1 MEMATIPASVYAGT
15 ALVPIAYQ
23 VGCWLWGQCND
34 LRSRRKLVLILPKRA
49 GKSTLNRNLT
59 GQSDNLMIVDLD
71 EVMKSQ
77 AEPDKVLNLELAEKK
92 NDVST
97 AKIMKLEML
106 RKTVDY
112 VKEVWLNKNR
122 DNRTLFLSSDI
133 DVCKSIFKESSICLA
148 LPSDKLYKEMCENLS
163 EEDAE
168 TLRLS
173 RLEYM
178 KAYNPEQYVVYN
190 SFEGLNELV
199 RRTYDLIFRA

>member
-1 MEMATIPASVYAGT
+1 MEVASIPAGVYAGS
-15 ALVPIAYQ
+15 ALVPIVYK
-23 VGCWLWGQCND
+23 VSCWLWGQCND
-34 LRSRRKLVLILPKRA
+34 LSHRRKLVLILPKRA
-49 GKSTLNRNLT
+49 GKSALNRNLT
-59 GQSDNLMIVDLD
+59 GSSDRLMICDLD

-92 NDVST
+92 NDMST

-112 VKEVWLNKNR
+112 VKEVWLGKNR
-122 DNRTLFLSSDI
+122 QNRTLFLSSDI
-133 DVCKSIFKESSICLA
+133 DVCRSIFKNTSICLA
-148 LPSDKLYKEMCENLS
+148 LPSDKLYKEMCENMS
-163 EEDAE
+163 KEDAE
-168 TLRLS
+168 TLRQS

-199 RRTYDLIFRA
+199 RHTYDLSFRA